1 MEATVRK
8 NSSRYIVETLEHNE
22 YPADEL
28 TDYLNTVAETQG
40 VHLVAA
46 FPTSSG
52 MLTLIWE
59 LD

>member
-1 MEATVRK
+1 MRK